1 MDIYGL
7 QKLTLLDFPGRTA
20 CIVFTGGCS
29 FRCPFCYNSSLV
41 DKSAPSLSEKDV
53 LDYLSERRKLLDGV
67 CVTGGEPTLNADLP
81 DFLRKIKAMGL
92 QTKLD
97 TNGASPSAIKALID
111 DNLLDYV
118 ATDIKN
124 SPEKYSLTAG
134 CAVDTDKIALTA
146 RIIRNSGIEFEFRT
160 TVTEELHEESDFDAI
175 GKWLGGKG
183 KYFLQAVTDN
193 GELLSGKSFH
203 APSSEK
209 LGKYAGLLR
218 NYGFDASVRKA

>member
-1 MDIYGL
+1 MRYGRRAYS
-7 QKLTLLDFPGRTA
+7 QRGPSRFSPQNQSPGT
-20 CIVFTGGCS
+20 S
-29 FRCPFCYNSSLV
+29 
-41 DKSAPSLSEKDV
+41 DKTRYERGLS
-53 LDYLSERRKLLDGV
+53 
-67 CVTGGEPTLNADLP
+67 
-81 DFLRKIKAMGL
+81 
-92 QTKLD
+92 
-97 TNGASPSAIKALID
+97 
-111 DNLLDYV
+111 
-118 ATDIKN
+118 
-124 SPEKYSLTAG
+124 AG